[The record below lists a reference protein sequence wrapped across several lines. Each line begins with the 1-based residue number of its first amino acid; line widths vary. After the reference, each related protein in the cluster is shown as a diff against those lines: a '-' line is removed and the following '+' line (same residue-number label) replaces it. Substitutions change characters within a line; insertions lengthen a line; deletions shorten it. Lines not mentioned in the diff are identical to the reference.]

1 MIDRARMIDRLHYLN
16 DHFFGNKNKIKFG
29 GFSSISSMSG
39 SEQIML

>member
-1 MIDRARMIDRLHYLN
+1 MIDRARMNDRLHYLN
-16 DHFFGNKNKIKFG
+16 DNFFGNKKKKIG